1 MKADSSLIALQILAA
16 GHGSAIISRSFARQ
30 CLETGTLIA
39 PVPFEMPMSHRF
51 FLVRYHDMK
60 NSAEIDTFQDR
71 LIAQRF

>member
-1 MKADSSLIALQILAA
+1 
-16 GHGSAIISRSFARQ
+16 
-30 CLETGTLIA
+30 
-39 PVPFEMPMSHRF
+39 MSHRF